1 MAEHRTP
8 GGGEEKPIVIYGA
21 IACNLGIAATKFIA
35 AVMTGS
41 SAMLSEGIH
50 SVVDTGNE
58 LLLLLG
64 VHRSKR
70 APDEL
75 HPFGYGMELYFW
87 SLMVAVLL
95 FGLGGGFSIYEGVS
109 RLRSPRPLESPTL
122 NYIVLGIAFIME
134 SISWIIASKG
144 LRKRAGKKV
153 TLWRAMRMSKDPAV
167 FIVLAEDSAALIGLV
182 IAAAGV
188 FLSHLFGQVWDAIA
202 SIAIG
207 ATLAVVA
214 VYLTFECKGLLAGES
229 ANPELVASIREVAL
243 TDSAV
248 EAVQRPLTMHLG
260 ADEIL
265 LAMGVEF
272 KPQLTAPDIIQ
283 AIDRLETQIREIDP
297 RIRQI
302 FIEAASFRRS
312 RESIAKPR

>member
-1 MAEHRTP
+1 MAEQRES
-8 GGGEEKPIVIYGA
+8 GDCSAGEEKPIVVYGA

-35 AVMTGS
+35 AVITGS

-70 APDEL
+70 APDDM

-109 RLRSPRPLESPTL
+109 RLRTPRPLESPTL

-134 SISWIIASKG
+134 SVSWIIASKG
-144 LRKRAGKKV
+144 LRKRAGKGV
-153 TLWRAMRMSKDPAV
+153 TLWRAMRMSKDPSV

-182 IAAAGV
+182 IATVGV
-188 FLSHLFGQVWDAIA
+188 FLSHHFAQVWDAIA

-207 ATLAVVA
+207 VTLAVVA

-229 ANPELVASIREVAL
+229 ANPQLVSRVRDVASA
-243 TDSAV
+243 DPAV
-248 EAVQRPLTMHLG
+248 VAVQRPLTMHLG
-260 ADEIL
+260 PEEIL

-272 KPQLTAPDIIQ
+272 KPELSAPEIIR
-283 AIDRLETQIREIDP
+283 AIERLEAHIRQVDS

-302 FIEAASFRRS
+302 FIEAESFRQ
-312 RESIAKPR
+312 KPAE